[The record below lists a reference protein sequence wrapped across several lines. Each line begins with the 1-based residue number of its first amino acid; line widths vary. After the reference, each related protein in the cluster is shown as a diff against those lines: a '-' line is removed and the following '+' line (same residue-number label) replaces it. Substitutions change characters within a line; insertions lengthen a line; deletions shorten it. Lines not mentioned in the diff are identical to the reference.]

1 MFKNVT
7 CPACGRVN
15 QISNVRKYLGKKVRL
30 NCLNTACGKEM
41 VLDLTEAEDSDKTVV
56 IRKPTNLKQMGKLIQ
71 KTGDKVL
78 GEFILTKNEHVAGRN
93 SSAFIP
99 DIAVNDDPY
108 ISRKQFVIKTVSD
121 NGNQERTHYM
131 ITDCKS
137 KNKTLLNGQALESD
151 EAIFLKDGDIITAG
165 KSTFEF
171 RIF

>member
-1 MFKNVT
+1 M
-7 CPACGRVN
+7 CIR
-15 QISNVRKYLGKKVRL
+15 
-30 NCLNTACGKEM
+30 
-41 VLDLTEAEDSDKTVV
+41 DS
-56 IRKPTNLKQMGKLIQ
+56 
-71 KTGDKVL
+71 
-78 GEFILTKNEHVAGRN
+78 
-93 SSAFIP
+93 